1 MESNSP
7 SKSVPETATQ
17 IADNVDSCTSAVG
30 SDKKNKACLAGF
42 RKFASPSS
50 THQRDFMPYIRRA
63 AERKLLQP
71 QVLWMSLLC
80 KAEAECLLDV
90 PSSLLCEDYACW
102 MLRIPEAEHGAAD
115 SAALAG
121 EGGTIPVP
129 HFSTQLHQGMNY
141 EAP

>member
-1 MESNSP
+1 MVSP
-7 SKSVPETATQ
+7 PPLRRHRRPPHLHQ
-17 IADNVDSCTSAVG
+17 
-30 SDKKNKACLAGF
+30 GF

-129 HFSTQLHQGMNY
+129 HFSTQLHQ
-141 EAP
+141 ARILRRHC